1 MKRGTSWKTGF
12 TLLEMLVVLAIIG
25 ILMAVGFPNLTTWQI
40 RSTVDNAAQQL
51 ASDIDRQRIETKR
64 LNTPQVIEVVNLS
77 SYKVGTV
84 TKTMPP
90 GTTVVLN
97 NTTTMPNPLTFY
109 PPYGTFYPPYGTTK
123 PIAPIYTIG
132 STRDSSIFRTVSV
145 ISLLGKV
152 IVK

>member
-1 MKRGTSWKTGF
+1 MKRTTSWNAGF
-12 TLLEMLVVLAIIG
+12 TLLEMLVVMVIIG
-25 ILMAVGFPNLTTWQI
+25 IITAVGVPSFRTWQI
-40 RSTVDNAAQQL
+40 RTVVENAAQQF
-51 ASDIDRQRIETKR
+51 ARDIDKQRIEAKR

-97 NTTTMPNPLTFY
+97 NTATMPNPLTFY
-109 PPYGTFYPPYGTTK
+109 PPYGTTDPNIPS
-123 PIAPIYTIG
+123 YTIG
-132 STRDSSIFRTVSV
+132 STAISSIFRTVSV